1 MVSTG
6 WGKRAS
12 QLLAQTTQKTIFM
25 GSTLFRGVE
34 GGGSPLFAPPLS
46 VLQAHLGEA
55 LPRPLVSARLP
66 TPTCPASQEDLRVW
80 VWGAS
85 RTGAS
90 V

>member
-34 GGGSPLFAPPLS
+34 GGGSPLFAPPLCS
-46 VLQAHLGEA
+46 RLTWE
-55 LPRPLVSARLP
+55 RPFPGL
-66 TPTCPASQEDLRVW
+66 W
-80 VWGAS
+80 
-85 RTGAS
+85 
-90 V
+90 